1 MLVKTNGGLANCGSE
16 FITHEQL
23 HFTGTLN
30 GVAAPAITHP
40 SQRRE
45 EKEKLVKCDSKTKRI
60 VVTTMH
66 QVLGDCRWSVDS
78 RSIRADSLT
87 VWQR

>member
-45 EKEKLVKCDSKTKRI
+45 ENRKTFKMR
-60 VVTTMH
+60 
-66 QVLGDCRWSVDS
+66 
-78 RSIRADSLT
+78 
-87 VWQR
+87 